1 MVNIYVLCLCDPGG
15 GTLVFEKYSQHFT
28 NVKWCLRGLS
38 CCREMEC
45 FCFVFS
51 LTKLESNI
59 EKSLQIRGPAFSVF
73 VVARNISLR
82 VSKSIFSSEFF
93 VSNLSDNF
101 Y

>member
-15 GTLVFEKYSQHFT
+15 ETLVFEKYSQHFT

-45 FCFVFS
+45 FCFVCS

-59 EKSLQIRGPAFSVF
+59 LISLQIRGPAFSVF
-73 VVARNISLR
+73 VVARNISLC
-82 VSKSIFSSEFF
+82 VSKSIFSSEF
-93 VSNLSDNF
+93 LSKI
-101 Y
+101 